1 MTMHNHPIQ
10 PMAIKKILII
20 PFTFLFLFALIGCA
34 INPVT
39 GTSQLMLVSEQ
50 EEIEMGKNLYPN
62 AMWGAEG
69 GGGEY
74 RDEQLK
80 AYLKNIVLNIHKV
93 SHRPNLPVAF
103 AIQNS
108 SVPNAWAIPGYVVIT
123 RGLLTGL
130 DNEAEFAYVMGHEM
144 GHVSARHSA
153 SQISY
158 GMLTQVVLAGA
169 GVALTGSDYSDIA
182 LTLGS
187 VGGSLL
193 LLKYSRDDELE
204 ADRLGVSYM
213 TKLGYSPKNALSA
226 HRNLERVSNE
236 YIRSLGQEPQERGF
250 FEDLLSTHPRTS
262 VRIEELQHIINTTQP
277 VAVRG
282 DGTNR
287 NKFQTSIGDIKS
299 INNVY
304 LEYYD
309 KAVRALKKG
318 NTSEA
323 SSLVSKAIAKNKTQ
337 PPFHALNGFIMLKNK
352 NYESAKGSF
361 NNALRLDNNY
371 QPAYRGLGAIHY
383 LQKNYAEGIQYLK
396 KSISLFPEDVPSHYF
411 LGMSY
416 FKTKAYTSAIPHLKL
431 FAQAQPKHPSIHGV
445 LGICYEGVNDL
456 SSAYNEYAL
465 QLKVNPNNEMGKQA
479 TSRVEVLRQRIR

>member
-1 MTMHNHPIQ
+1 MHNHPIQ

-479 TSRVEVLRQRIR
+479 TSRVEVLRQKIR

>member
-396 KSISLFPEDVPSHYF
+396 KSISLFPEDAPSHYF

-479 TSRVEVLRQRIR
+479 TSRVEVLRQKIR

>member
-1 MTMHNHPIQ
+1 MHNYQIQ

-39 GTSQLMLVSEQ
+39 GKSELMLVSEQ
-50 EEIEMGKNLYPN
+50 EEIEMGRNLYPS

-74 RDEQLK
+74 RDEKLK
-80 AYLKNIVLNIHKV
+80 AYLKNIVLNIHRV

-158 GMLTQVVLAGA
+158 GMLTQLALAGA

-213 TKLGYSPKNALSA
+213 SKLGYSPRNAISA

-236 YIRSLGQEPQERGF
+236 YMKSLGKDPQERGF

-262 VRIEELQHIINTTQP
+262 VRMEELQHIINTTQP
-277 VAVRG
+277 AAVRG

-287 NKFQTSIGDIKS
+287 NKFQTLIGDIKN

-309 KAVRALKKG
+309 KAVRALRKG

-323 SSLVSKAIAKNKTQ
+323 TTLVSRAIAINKAQ
-337 PPFHALNGFIMLKNK
+337 PPFHALNGFVMLKNK
-352 NYESAKGSF
+352 NYASAERSF
-361 NNALRLDNNY
+361 NNALSLDNNY
-371 QPAYRGLGAIHY
+371 QPAYRGLGAACY
-383 LQKNYAEGIQYLK
+383 LQENYAEGIQYLK

-416 FKTKAYTSAIPHLKL
+416 FKTRVYGSAIPHLRL
-431 FAQAQPKHPSIHGV
+431 FAKAQPKHPSIHGV

-456 SSAYNEYAL
+456 SSAYNEYAF
-465 QLKVNPNNEMGKQA
+465 QLKVNPNNEMGKRA
-479 TSRVEVLRQRIR
+479 ASRVEVLRQRIR